1 MARRPDS
8 GVGAGAWP
16 HIGQTPAAA
25 LLVGASGGLVGGQSA
40 GAGAGRWCA
49 VAPTFIDTPLA
60 RPFLQDPEFA
70 EFVHG
75 MIAMK
80 RLGTVDEV
88 AAAVLYLASPA
99 SGIVTGTSLRV
110 DGGWTA
116 H

>member
-1 MARRPDS
+1 MGHVAPRGAPSTARRARDRGSDEGHGGRARAARRP
-8 GVGAGAWP
+8 GERGGA
-16 HIGQTPAAA
+16 
-25 LLVGASGGLVGGQSA
+25 
-40 GAGAGRWCA
+40 
-49 VAPTFIDTPLA
+49 TFIDTPLT
-60 RPFLQDPEFA
+60 RPFFEDPEFA
-70 EFVHG
+70 EFVNG

-80 RLGTVDEV
+80 RLGTPDEV